1 MAEAELIAGILSTI
15 LLCLLVI
22 VVCWLLCVRKHGQSA
37 LIRREPGKYE
47 APIKYELSHQAL
59 PPLNGFLL
67 RMVSYLYTSLIG
79 SWVFVPSSLKR
90 GHFDL
95 IDRLVLD
102 EVPIYQP
109 LVPFDGP
116 VSDGSDVSIDNLII
130 KEHARKDDSFRFE
143 SISDYYHKYRNLEL
157 TPSDVAEKVIEALRD
172 TEEQDPQLRAIVQ
185 WDEKEIRRMA
195 TESTKRFESRRAQPL
210 SVLDGVPVCVKE
222 ELSCEP
228 YIFRVGTCFR
238 SKKCMEDATIVT
250 KLREAGAVIIGISNM
265 HELGMGT
272 TGNNVSRHH
281 KTPRNPYNV
290 NHYTG
295 GSSSG
300 SASAVAAGLCPV
312 SIGTDGGGSV
322 RIPAALCGLVGLKG
336 TFGRFSCAGCAP
348 LAFTVTHIGP
358 LCGNVRD
365 AAIMYG
371 MLAGPDPKDL
381 STKWQ
386 PPITLEDFEKTSLTG
401 TKMGIYTTYFEDA
414 SSEVVD
420 ICRKAVDFLEEQG
433 AELVDI
439 EMAELEEIR
448 VAHIVAILGEF
459 RTGLK
464 QDFAEHTRELSSENA
479 LLLATATQF
488 TCDAYVTANK
498 QRARS
503 ISYLQ
508 DHVFDKVDVIITP
521 ATGVTAPE
529 IHQNHLKYGFS
540 QTSLTLDLMRF
551 VSIGNLTGIPCLVVP
566 VGYDSQG
573 LPVGLQIMGRWW
585 EDHVI
590 LRIGNILE
598 RFAEGNLRKPQV
610 YYDYLE

>member
-1 MAEAELIAGILSTI
+1 MASI
-15 LLCLLVI
+15 
-22 VVCWLLCVRKHGQSA
+22 
-37 LIRREPGKYE
+37 
-47 APIKYELSHQAL
+47 
-59 PPLNGFLL
+59 
-67 RMVSYLYTSLIG
+67 LYTSLIG
-79 SWVFVPSSLKR
+79 SWVLVPSSLKR
-90 GHFDL
+90 GHLDL

-102 EVPIYQP
+102 ESPIYQP

-116 VSDGSDVSIDNLII
+116 VSDGSDVSVDDLII
-130 KEHARKDDSFRFE
+130 KELPRKDDSFRFE

-157 TPSDVAEKVIEALRD
+157 TPNDVAEKVIEALRD
-172 TEEQDPQLRAIVQ
+172 TEKQDPQLRAIVQ

-195 TESTKRFESRRAQPL
+195 TESTKRFESRPAQPL
-210 SVLDGVPVCVKE
+210 SVLDGIPVCVKE
-222 ELSCEP
+222 EYSCEP
-228 YIFRVGTCFR
+228 YIFRVGTCYR
-238 SKKCMEDATIVT
+238 SKKCMEDATLVT
-250 KLREAGAVIIGISNM
+250 KFRKAGAVIIGISNM

-272 TGNNVSRHH
+272 TGNNVSRYHN
-281 KTPRNPYNV
+281 TPRNPYNV

-300 SASAVAAGLCPV
+300 PAAAVAAGLCAV

-322 RIPAALCGLVGLKG
+322 RIPATLCGLVGLKA
-336 TFGRFSCAGCAP
+336 TFGRLSCAGCAP
-348 LAFTVTHIGP
+348 LAFTVVHPGP
-358 LCGNVRD
+358 LCSNVRD

-381 STKWQ
+381 NTKWQ

-401 TKMGIYTTYFEDA
+401 TKMGIYSTYFEDA

-420 ICRKAVDFLEEQG
+420 ICRKAVQFLTEQG
-433 AELVDI
+433 AKLVDI
-439 EMAELEEIR
+439 EIAELEEIR
-448 VAHIVAILGEF
+448 LAHLVTLLSEF

-479 LLLATATQF
+479 LILATASQF
-488 TCDAYVTANK
+488 SSNAYVTANK

-503 ISYLQ
+503 IHYLQ
-508 DHVFDKVDVIITP
+508 NHVFDKVDVIITP

-529 IHQNHLKYGFS
+529 IHPKDLKYGVSKTS
-540 QTSLTLDLMRF
+540 QTLDLMRF
-551 VSIGNLTGIPCLVVP
+551 VTIGNLTGIPCLVVP

-585 EDHVI
+585 EEHVI

-598 RFAEGNLRKPQV
+598 RFTEGNHRKPQV
-610 YYDYLE
+610 YYGYLQ